1 MRNLGF
7 GWNHKRVYRVYKS
20 MKLNLRSKQKQE
32 LSARIKEPLLRPIYP
47 NVTWNIDFM
56 HDTLENG
63 KSVISLNIIDD
74 FNREILNVTI
84 DTSLPSTKVVSQLE
98 QLSDLRGKPENIR
111 VDNAPEFIA
120 EKLKKWCNKNEIA
133 LHYIQ
138 PGKPT

>member
-1 MRNLGF
+1 VVNYTEIC
-7 GWNHKRVYRVYKS
+7 NKRK
-20 MKLNLRSKQKQE
+20 KP

-47 NVTWNIDFM
+47 NVTWSMDDFM
-56 HDTLENG
+56 YDTLEND

-84 DTSLPSTKVVSQLE
+84 DISLPAVKVVSQLE
-98 QLSDLRGKPENIR
+98 QLIDLRGKPEKIR
-111 VDNAPEFIA
+111 VENAPEFIA

-133 LHYIQ
+133 LHYTQ